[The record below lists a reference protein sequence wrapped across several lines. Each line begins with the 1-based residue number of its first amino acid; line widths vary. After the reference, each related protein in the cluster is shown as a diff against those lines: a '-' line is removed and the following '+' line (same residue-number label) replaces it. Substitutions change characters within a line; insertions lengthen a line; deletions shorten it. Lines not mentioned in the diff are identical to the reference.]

1 MQIEFQFYWE
11 NARTNMNRV
20 MKLKPSGG
28 CRTYLA
34 AFVATLASVVQMIAA
49 TATITWDNPADIVYG
64 IKVDSVQLNA
74 VATNSD
80 TGAQLTGTKIYTP
93 SAGTF
98 LNAGDQQALKIT
110 FIPDAGQ
117 GVAAGAV
124 EKTVFVNV
132 LKAPLTATAD
142 SGTPEYGAGVV
153 AFVGALGADDVTYDG
168 FAAVNTNSGG
178 VLNDNAANAL
188 SVLPTLTVTANA
200 TTKAGTSTV
209 ISFAQAPVSANY
221 NVTAVNGTLTVAKK
235 PLVFQLGDTSMEY
248 GATPVA
254 SHLDIVGGNGNF
266 GGALPNGTPAGTG
279 AGWENADQGDMKI
292 SQVHGVTVSSPV
304 GDYDITVLLEERVLG
319 VLDNYDIQI
328 LNGKYT
334 VGQRNLIVSIAPAGG
349 SVINYGD
356 GLPAFTATYTINQG
370 GSAFAIPGVAV
381 NGNALEASAG
391 VLSTPVTLNIPS
403 ASANVA
409 DSPHAVTTTGGAA
422 FGGNYTIQQGADTM
436 TVNPVNLTIKAS
448 NRTKITG
455 VDLPGIAS
463 LQIEIPTPAELKHG
477 DSAASVLDPFPP
489 ALKYD
494 PTVINLA
501 QNGRDLGAG
510 NYPAAVVFDGA
521 PAVAGGNYNLVL
533 QPGDLTVT
541 LQPAQVS
548 WTPQATVLT
557 YGEALD
563 AAKHLNA
570 AGATQFEDP
579 ANPGTFKDLI
589 GTIAYTAVLGTAPAI
604 AVAAG
609 DTPPAGTWVVTAT
622 FTPNPGQG
630 VDFGQGTRQQNFT
643 VSKAAL
649 KVTANDQTRV
659 FGNVAG
665 FNAAN
670 VAYDGFVL
678 GDAPANLTKQPEV
691 ADPTAA
697 TSNVG
702 DYNIAPAG
710 GESANYAFNYVAGK
724 YTLTALGTAVVWAPE
739 AADPTK
745 AVEYGTA
752 LNTTANLTAAGP
764 AGVDGAISYSVNT
777 SDGRALAVPGKLVTA
792 TFTPTSSNYSA
803 STLGVFLNVSRK
815 SIDVVP
821 SGFSMV
827 FGDDLQALTGEAGFL
842 EGDGVVTTF
851 VTTAVKGSD
860 VGEYFITAKYEDTL
874 GRLKNYTIKLS
885 SQESNRIQVTPA
897 VVNIETQNKGS
908 GVLAAKATETLK
920 LSGLKAE
927 AAVLNG
933 VELNAAQ
940 IANAQAAQALVIGTT
955 TYNNTDAFPTDSA
968 LGDIDDLALLGRVFN
983 GHGLPSFDVPSFSN
997 AIEATFAIN
1006 TVLDTA
1012 TDDGDGISIGGN
1024 YTLGTNTAG
1033 EYSVGKAVPTLNW
1046 ANAALTYGEAVTEGM
1061 LNATVVE
1068 APLNAVD
1075 KGGSYSYKVGDA
1087 SGAAAL
1093 GAKLNA
1099 GTHTLHVTYVPHA
1112 DNLNAFVNAT
1122 KTVTLTVAKA
1132 TLDVRIPVVN
1142 NYVYGDSLPRITVTE
1157 LSFGTK
1163 VGDNIVRGF
1172 VNGDTEDVFN
1182 QAGAVQ
1188 PVVGIKPN
1196 AIGALTDYS
1205 VGNSPAL
1212 TFFGQSGSLANYLV
1226 TDVDGGGQM
1235 PIARRPLTVK
1245 ASDVVSSFG
1254 SSAALGVEYN
1264 NLAPAD
1270 TAASLSAQGFA
1281 FMVPQV
1287 DTATLNP
1294 GSYTVFANG
1303 AFGND
1308 YIVTHSTGTLVVE
1321 KALASI
1327 NISDNTHVYDT
1338 TAKAVSVAT
1347 VPAGLAT
1354 IVTYDGAATLPMAAG
1369 TYAVNVEV
1377 NDANYQGTL
1386 ASSITITPGTAT
1398 VTLGDLIQDYDG
1410 TAKSPTV
1417 ATVPAGVPVSLTYNG
1432 SPDAPSATGTYTV
1445 AVTVTDPNLSGSA
1458 DSLFVIQKGPGEIS
1472 LSNLT
1477 QVNDGAAKTVG
1488 VTTVPPGLNTSVTY
1502 NGGADAPS
1510 SPGSYAVVASIV
1522 DNDYNATIE
1531 GTLVI
1536 LESATVTL
1544 SDLLAEYTGDPIAPT
1559 VTTSPAGLTVNV
1571 TYNKNPT
1578 VPHEVGT
1585 YEVIATI
1592 SDSLYS
1598 GSAKSVFRISQEIG
1612 TVTFVESS
1620 LNHQWTVPMAAEA
1633 TTDPAG
1639 LNLVITYNGTPKL
1652 PTEPGAYEVKATIAD
1667 RNISGSATATYTLGK
1682 SDQNVTFPA
1691 IPNLNISGSALVLIL
1706 GASASSEL
1714 DVTYTVIQGDAVVD
1728 GNLLTISQPG
1738 LVSITAQQLGNE
1750 RFNAAREEVRSFRV
1764 TGTGVPLGAV
1774 ETAASLND
1782 DGSVSVAISGSP
1794 FETLSVYA
1802 ADSVTGEF
1810 APVVKIGLDENGQGS
1825 YNSPTEGDHR
1835 FFQVK

>member
-1 MQIEFQFYWE
+1 
-11 NARTNMNRV
+11 

-64 IKVDSVQLNA
+64 TKVDSVQLNA

-132 LKAPLTATAD
+132 LKAPLTATAN

-153 AFVGALGADDVTYDG
+153 AFVGALGAGDVTYDG

-200 TTKAGTSTV
+200 NTKAGTSTV
-209 ISFAQAPVSANY
+209 ISFAQAPVSSNY

-235 PLVFQLGDTSMEY
+235 PLVFVLGQSVSEY
-248 GATPVA
+248 GATPAPSDLNIGV
-254 SHLDIVGGNGNF
+254 GNGTF
-266 GGALPNGTPAGTG
+266 GGVLPSGAPAGTG
-279 AGWENADQGDMKI
+279 AGWENADKAAVKV

-304 GDYDITVLLEERVLG
+304 GDYDITVLLEEITLG

-328 LNGKYT
+328 ENGQYSVTK
-334 VGQRNLIVSIAPAGG
+334 RNLIVSIAPAGG

-356 GLPAFTATYTINQG
+356 GLPAFTAGYTIDQI
-370 GSAFAIPGVAV
+370 GSAFAIPDVKV
-381 NGNALEASAG
+381 VGNALEASAG
-391 VLSTPVTLNIPS
+391 VLSTPVTLNVP
-403 ASANVA
+403 AANANVK
-409 DSPHAVTTTGGAA
+409 DSPHAVSTTGGVA
-422 FGGNYTIQQGADTM
+422 FGGNYTIQQGADNL
-436 TVNPVNLTIKAS
+436 TVNAVALRIKAS

-455 VDLPGIAS
+455 VDLPGIGS
-463 LQIEIPTPAELKHG
+463 LQIEIPTPADLKHG

-489 ALKYD
+489 KLKYD
-494 PTVINLA
+494 PAVINLA

-510 NYPAAVVFDGA
+510 NYAAAVIFDGA

-533 QPGDLTVT
+533 QSGDLTVT

-557 YGEALD
+557 YGEAID
-563 AAKHLNA
+563 AAKHFNA

-579 ANPGTFKDLI
+579 ANPGTFKDLT
-589 GTIAYTAVLGTAPAI
+589 GTIAYTAVLGTNPAI
-604 AVAAG
+604 PVAAG

-622 FTPNPGQG
+622 FTPDPGQG

-649 KVTANDQTRV
+649 KVTANNQTRV

-665 FNAAN
+665 FNATN
-670 VAYDGFVL
+670 VAYEGFVL
-678 GDAPANLTKQPEV
+678 GDGPASLTKQPVV

-710 GESANYAFNYVAGK
+710 GESANYAFNYVSGK

-739 AADPTK
+739 AVDPTK
-745 AVEYGTA
+745 AVVYGTA

-777 SDGRALAVPGKLVTA
+777 SDGRAISHPGATVTA
-792 TFTPTSSNYSA
+792 TFTPTSANYSA

-821 SGFSMV
+821 TGFSMV
-827 FGDDLQALTGEAGFL
+827 YGDDLQALAGEAGFL

-851 VTTAVKGSD
+851 VTTAVKGSN

-885 SQESNRIQVTPA
+885 SQQSNRIEVTPA

-927 AAVLNG
+927 AAILNG
-933 VELNAAQ
+933 VELSAAQ
-940 IANAQAAQALVIGTT
+940 IALAHVDQVLVIGAD
-955 TYNNTDAFPTDSA
+955 TYDNKDAFPV
-968 LGDIDDLALLGRVFN
+968 LGGVTDIDDLPLLGRVFN
-983 GHGLPSFDVPSFSN
+983 GDGLPSFDVPSFSN

-1006 TVLDTA
+1006 TVLDTK

-1024 YTLGTNTAG
+1024 YTLGNNTAG
-1033 EYSVGKAVPTLNW
+1033 EYSVGKAVPTINW
-1046 ANAALTYGEAVTEGM
+1046 ANAALTYGEGVIAGM
-1061 LNATVVE
+1061 LNATVAE
-1068 APLNAVD
+1068 APLNAAD

-1087 SGAAAL
+1087 AGADAL

-1132 TLDVRIPVVN
+1132 VLDVRIPVVN
-1142 NYVYGDSLPRITVTE
+1142 NFVYGDPLPRITVTE

-1172 VNGDTEDVFN
+1172 VNGDTKDVFN
-1182 QAGAVQ
+1182 QAGAIQ

-1196 AIGALTDYS
+1196 TIGLLTDYS
-1205 VGNSPAL
+1205 VANSPAL
-1212 TFFGQSGSLANYLV
+1212 TFFGQSGSLANYIV

-1245 ASDVVSSFG
+1245 AADVVSSFG
-1254 SSAALGVEYN
+1254 ASAALGVEYN
-1264 NLAPAD
+1264 NLAPGSTSVTPGD

-1303 AFGND
+1303 AFGNN
-1308 YIVTHSTGTLVVE
+1308 YTVTHTTGTLLVE

-1327 NISDNTHVYDT
+1327 NISDNSHAYDT
-1338 TAKAVSVAT
+1338 TGKGVAVAT

-1354 IVTYDGAATLPMAAG
+1354 IVTYDGAAALPVAAG

-1377 NDANYQGTL
+1377 NDSNYQGTL
-1386 ASSITITPGTAT
+1386 ASSITITPGNAT
-1398 VTLGDLIQDYDG
+1398 VTLGDLIQNYDG
-1410 TAKSPTV
+1410 SAKSPSV
-1417 ATVPAGVPVSLTYNG
+1417 ATVPAGVPVSITYNG
-1432 SPDAPSATGTYTV
+1432 SPDAPSATGSYSV

-1458 DSLFVIQKGPGEIS
+1458 EGTLLIEKGPGEIS

-1477 QVNDGAAKTVG
+1477 QVNDGSAKPVG
-1488 VTTVPPGLNTSVTY
+1488 VTTVPPGLGTSVTY
-1502 NGGADAPS
+1502 DGGADAPS

-1592 SDSLYS
+1592 SDTLYS

-1620 LNHQWTVPMAAEA
+1620 LNHQWTAPLAAEA

-1652 PTEPGAYEVKATIAD
+1652 PTEPGAYEVKAVIAD